1 VKTLV
6 VEYWSPLLLWL
17 LATFYFST
25 DTFASGQTYLL
36 IVPLLTF
43 FLPGLAP
50 HHIEMC
56 HAVIRKL
63 GHVTEYF
70 VLAAFAYRSLK
81 NYVDT
86 LVQLNVRAF
95 MFVLAAALLDELH
108 QAFTVSRGASIVDVG
123 YDCLGAVWALWLIT
137 TYETRRLR
145 SHPVL

>member
-17 LATFYFST
+17 LAIFYFST
-25 DTFASGQTYLL
+25 DTFSSGQTSRF

-43 FLPGLAP
+43 LLPGLAP
-50 HHIEMC
+50 HQIEVC
-56 HAVIRKL
+56 HAVIRKF
-63 GHVTEYF
+63 GHITEYF
-70 VLAAFAYRSLK
+70 ILAAFAYRSLK

-108 QAFTVSRGASIVDVG
+108 QAFTASRGASIVDVG

-137 TYETRRLR
+137 SYETRRLR